1 MDQRARFPRD
11 HASHVEIAALA
22 GGSVFAL
29 DLVHTRFQFA
39 LATKP
44 SLESGHSVSRTR
56 EA

>member
-22 GGSVFAL
+22 GGSVCAL